1 MSDHLQ
7 TLEGKIEPVEL
18 EDEMRSSFIDYAMS
32 VLTDRAL
39 PDVRDGLKPSQ
50 RRILVA
56 MNDLGLAPNKQHR
69 KCAKIAGDTSGNY
82 HPHGEAV
89 IYPTLVRMAQDFN
102 MRYTLVD
109 GQGNFGS
116 VEGDSPAAMRY
127 TEARF
132 SKIAVEMLRD
142 IDANTVDW
150 MPNYDETRREPRV
163 LPSRMP
169 NLLVN
174 GAAGIAVGM
183 ATNIPPHN
191 LGEVVDAIMHLV
203 DNPDADA
210 DQLMAFI
217 KGPDFPTGGV
227 ILGTGGY
234 KEAYRTGRG
243 RVRVRAK
250 AHTEQL
256 KGNRSAIV
264 VTELPYQVNRA
275 ALIDNIVDL
284 VKTKKITE
292 ISDLRNES
300 DRSGMRLVIELKRE
314 AIPMVVLNK
323 LYKHTQMQTTF
334 GIINI
339 ALVGGVPRT
348 LTLPEMLQAYIAF
361 QKEIVIRRTK
371 FELDKAE
378 TRAHILEGLLV
389 ALDNLDQIISIIR
402 KAPDGD
408 TARESLMDTF
418 ELTRPQA
425 QAILDLRLQK
435 LTGLERDKVKEE
447 HAGLL
452 ARIKELRELLGDEG
466 AVLGVI
472 KGELTEIKRLYND
485 DRRTEIVPDEGEIDL
500 EDLIAEEQMA
510 ITITKTGYVKR
521 IPVATYRQQKRGGI
535 GVAGM
540 DLKDEDEVEHLFITS
555 THNFLLFFTSVGK
568 VYRLKVHELPLA
580 GRNAKGKHIVNLL
593 PLRQDEKI
601 CAVINTRDF
610 DVAEGKYLDLRD
622 EAGHREEDSLRQL
635 QHASQERWHHRHR
648 HPRGGRAA
656 GRAPHLGRR
665 RPDDDQPSRPGHP
678 LQRGGRAGHRP
689 RYVRRQGD
697 EASQG
702 RRGHQHGRRP
712 RRQRPLRDHRERI
725 RQAHADERVPRA
737 GTWRPG
743 RAHRPAHRPQGIPR
757 GGQGGPRQ
765 SRDRAAEPRRGRDPH
780 AGRPDP
786 ALRPHHAGRQGDEH
800 ARGRRRERHRP
811 DGRQRERRHRRGD
824 RRGLICAVGSAA
836 RHHQARRTLVRAL
849 KWARAADAARAHL
862 RCLVSSPVGSG
873 VAARADSSPRRRPR
887 PGPARAAGQPP

>member
-1 MSDHLQ
+1 MSDALQ
-7 TLEGKIEPVEL
+7 TLEGKIEPIEL

-169 NLLVN
+169 NLMVN

-191 LGEVVDAIMHLV
+191 LGEVVDAIGHLV
-203 DNPDADA
+203 DNPEATAD
-210 DQLMAFI
+210 DLMQFI

-227 ILGTGGY
+227 ILGTSGF

-243 RVRVRAK
+243 RIRVRAK

-275 ALIDNIVDL
+275 SLIDNIVNL

-334 GIINI
+334 GVINI

-402 KAPDGD
+402 HAPDGEA
-408 TARESLMDTF
+408 ARESLMDTF

-452 ARIKELRELLGDEG
+452 ARIKELRELLGDES
-466 AVLGVI
+466 AVLAVI
-472 KGELTEIKRLYND
+472 RGELADIKRLYND

-521 IPVATYRQQKRGGI
+521 IPVATYRQQKRGGV

-540 DLKDEDEVEHLFITS
+540 DLKEEDEVEHLFITS

-601 CAVINTRDF
+601 CAVINTRNF
-610 DVAEGKYLDLRD
+610 DESEGKYLILGTRKGIVKKTLFASYNTKLKADGIIAIKIREDDELLAVRHTSGDDDIMMISRLGQAIRFHESDVRPTGRSASGVHGMRLRKGDEVISMDIARDDSDLFVITENGFGKRTPIS
-622 EAGHREEDSLRQL
+622 EYRITG
-635 QHASQERWHHRHR
+635 
-648 HPRGGRAA
+648 RGG
-656 GRAPHLGRR
+656 LG
-665 RPDDDQPSRPGHP
+665 
-678 LQRGGRAGHRP
+678 
-689 RYVRRQGD
+689 VRTVALTDRKGYLV
-697 EASQG
+697 G
-702 RRGHQHGRRP
+702 VKVV
-712 RRQRPLRDHRERI
+712 RENHEI
-725 RQAHADERVPRA
+725 ML
-737 GTWRPG
+737 
-743 RAHRPAHRPQGIPR
+743 
-757 GGQGGPRQ
+757 Q
-765 SRDRAAEPRRGRDPH
+765 SRDGVMIR
-780 AGRPDP
+780 
-786 ALRPHHAGRQGDEH
+786 
-800 ARGRRRERHRP
+800 
-811 DGRQRERRHRRGD
+811 
-824 RRGLICAVGSAA
+824 
-836 RHHQARRTLVRAL
+836 VRADGISRHGRATQGV
-849 KWARAADAARAHL
+849 KVMNMREGDVVSAIARMVVSESGATDEEIDAD
-862 RCLVSSPVGSG
+862 
-873 VAARADSSPRRRPR
+873 
-887 PGPARAAGQPP
+887 

>member
-1 MSDHLQ
+1 MSDSLQ

-102 MRYTLVD
+102 MRYPLVD

-142 IDANTVDW
+142 IDANTVEW
-150 MPNYDETRREPRV
+150 MPNYDETRREPVV

-169 NLLVN
+169 NLMVN

-191 LGEVVDAIMHLV
+191 LGEVVDAVEHLI
-203 DNPDADA
+203 DHPGADADA
-210 DQLMAFI
+210 LMRFI

-227 ILGTGGY
+227 ILGTAGF

-243 RVRVRAK
+243 RIRVRAK

-256 KGNRSAIV
+256 KGGKSAIV

-275 ALIDNIVDL
+275 ALIESIVDL
-284 VKTKKITE
+284 VKAKKITE

-300 DRSGMRLVIELKRE
+300 DRAGMRLVIELKRD
-314 AIPMVVLNK
+314 AVPVVVLNK

-334 GIINI
+334 GVINI

-361 QKEIVIRRTK
+361 QKEIVVRRTK

-389 ALDNLDQIISIIR
+389 ALDNLDQVISIIR
-402 KAPDGD
+402 RAADAD
-408 TARESLMDTF
+408 TAREALMDTF

-425 QAILDLRLQK
+425 QAILDLRLHR

-452 ARIKELRELLGDEG
+452 ARIKELRELLGDES
-466 AVLGVI
+466 AIYGVI
-472 KGELTEIKRLYND
+472 KSELLEVKRLYND
-485 DRRTEIVPDEGEIDL
+485 DRRTEVVPDEGEIDL

-540 DLKDEDEVEHLFITS
+540 ELKEEDEVDHLFITS
-555 THNFLLFFTSVGK
+555 THNYLLFFTSVGK

-593 PLRQDEKI
+593 PLRQEEKI
-601 CAVINTRDF
+601 CAVINTRNF
-610 DVAEGKYLDLRD
+610 DVTEGRYLVFGTKLGVVKKTLFASYNTPRKSDGIIAIDIREGDELLAVRHTSGDDDVMMVSRLGQAIRFHESDVRPMGRSASGVRGMKLRRGDEVISMDVARDDSDLFVVTENGFGKRTPIS
-622 EAGHREEDSLRQL
+622 EYRITG
-635 QHASQERWHHRHR
+635 
-648 HPRGGRAA
+648 RGGI
-656 GRAPHLGRR
+656 G
-665 RPDDDQPSRPGHP
+665 
-678 LQRGGRAGHRP
+678 
-689 RYVRRQGD
+689 VRTIALTDRKGYLV
-697 EASQG
+697 G
-702 RRGHQHGRRP
+702 VKVV
-712 RRQRPLRDHRERI
+712 RDNHEI
-725 RQAHADERVPRA
+725 ML
-737 GTWRPG
+737 
-743 RAHRPAHRPQGIPR
+743 
-757 GGQGGPRQ
+757 Q
-765 SRDRAAEPRRGRDPH
+765 SRDGVVIR
-780 AGRPDP
+780 
-786 ALRPHHAGRQGDEH
+786 
-800 ARGRRRERHRP
+800 
-811 DGRQRERRHRRGD
+811 
-824 RRGLICAVGSAA
+824 
-836 RHHQARRTLVRAL
+836 VRADGISRHGRATQGVRVMNMREGDVVSAI
-849 KWARAADAARAHL
+849 ARMVVSESGATDEEIDAD
-862 RCLVSSPVGSG
+862 
-873 VAARADSSPRRRPR
+873 
-887 PGPARAAGQPP
+887 

>member
-1 MSDHLQ
+1 MSDSLQ

-102 MRYTLVD
+102 MRYPLVD

-142 IDANTVDW
+142 IDANTVEW
-150 MPNYDETRREPRV
+150 MPNYDETRREPVV

-169 NLLVN
+169 NLMVN

-191 LGEVVDAIMHLV
+191 LGEVVDAVEHLI
-203 DNPDADA
+203 DHPGADADA
-210 DQLMAFI
+210 LMRFI

-227 ILGTGGY
+227 ILGTAGF

-243 RVRVRAK
+243 RIRVRAK

-256 KGNRSAIV
+256 KGGKSAIV

-275 ALIDNIVDL
+275 ALIESIVDL
-284 VKTKKITE
+284 VKAKKITE

-300 DRSGMRLVIELKRE
+300 DRAGMRLVIELKRD
-314 AIPMVVLNK
+314 AVPVVVLNK

-334 GIINI
+334 GVINI

-361 QKEIVIRRTK
+361 QKEIVVRRTK

-389 ALDNLDQIISIIR
+389 ALDNLDQVISIIR
-402 KAPDGD
+402 RAADAD
-408 TARESLMDTF
+408 TAREALMDTF

-425 QAILDLRLQK
+425 QAILDLRLHR
-435 LTGLERDKVKEE
+435 LTGLERDKFKEE

-452 ARIKELRELLGDEG
+452 ARIKELRELLGDES
-466 AVLGVI
+466 AIYGVI
-472 KGELTEIKRLYND
+472 KSELLEVKRLYND
-485 DRRTEIVPDEGEIDL
+485 DRRTEVVPDEGEIDL

-540 DLKDEDEVEHLFITS
+540 ELKEEDEVDHLFITS
-555 THNFLLFFTSVGK
+555 THNYLLFFTSVGK

-593 PLRQDEKI
+593 PLRQEEKI
-601 CAVINTRDF
+601 CAVINTRNF
-610 DVAEGKYLDLRD
+610 DVTEGRYLVFGTKLGVIKKTLFASYNTPRKSDGIIAIDIREGD
-622 EAGHREEDSLRQL
+622 ELLAV
-635 QHASQERWHHRHR
+635 RHTS
-648 HPRGGRAA
+648 G
-656 GRAPHLGRR
+656 
-665 RPDDDQPSRPGHP
+665 DDDVMMVSRLGQAIRFHESDVRPMGRSASGV
-678 LQRGGRAGHRP
+678 RGMK
-689 RYVRRQGD
+689 
-697 EASQG
+697 
-702 RRGHQHGRRP
+702 
-712 RRQRPLRDHRERI
+712 L
-725 RQAHADERVPRA
+725 
-737 GTWRPG
+737 
-743 RAHRPAHRPQGIPR
+743 
-757 GGQGGPRQ
+757 
-765 SRDRAAEPRRGRDPH
+765 
-780 AGRPDP
+780 
-786 ALRPHHAGRQGDEH
+786 
-800 ARGRRRERHRP
+800 
-811 DGRQRERRHRRGD
+811 RRGD
-824 RRGLICAVGSAA
+824 EVISMDVA
-836 RHHQARRTLVRAL
+836 R
-849 KWARAADAARAHL
+849 D
-862 RCLVSSPVGSG
+862 
-873 VAARADSSPRRRPR
+873 DSDLFVVTEN
-887 PGPARAAGQPP
+887 G

>member
-1 MSDHLQ
+1 MSDSLQ
-7 TLEGKIEPVEL
+7 TLEGKIEPIEL

-56 MNDLGLAPNKQHR
+56 MNDLGLAPNKAHR

-169 NLLVN
+169 NLMVN

-191 LGEVVDAIMHLV
+191 LGEVVDAIVHLV
-203 DNPDADA
+203 DNPEATAD
-210 DQLMAFI
+210 DLMDFI

-227 ILGTGGY
+227 ILGTAGF

-243 RVRVRAK
+243 RIRVRAK

-256 KGNRSAIV
+256 KGNRSAII

-275 ALIDNIVDL
+275 SLIDNIVEL

-300 DRSGMRLVIELKRE
+300 DRAGMRLVIELKRE

-334 GIINI
+334 GVINI

-402 KAPDGD
+402 HAADGD
-408 TARESLMDTF
+408 TAREALMDTF
-418 ELTRPQA
+418 ELTRPQS

-452 ARIKELRELLGDEG
+452 ARIKELRELLGDEN

-472 KGELTEIKRLYND
+472 KSELAEIKRLYND
-485 DRRTEIVPDEGEIDL
+485 DRRTDIVPDEGEIDL

-521 IPVATYRQQKRGGI
+521 LPVATYRQQKRGGI

-540 DLKDEDEVEHLFITS
+540 DLKEEDAVEHLFITS

-580 GRNAKGKHIVNLL
+580 GRSAKGKHIVNLL

-601 CAVINTRDF
+601 CAVINTRNF
-610 DVAEGKYLDLRD
+610 DESEGRYLILGTRRGIVKKTLFSSYNTKLKADGIIAIKIREDD
-622 EAGHREEDSLRQL
+622 ELLAV
-635 QHASQERWHHRHR
+635 RHTS
-648 HPRGGRAA
+648 G
-656 GRAPHLGRR
+656 
-665 RPDDDQPSRPGHP
+665 DDDVMMISRLGQAIRFHESDVRPT
-678 LQRGGRAGHRP
+678 GRSASGVHGMRL
-689 RYVRRQGD
+689 RKGD
-697 EASQG
+697 EVIAMDIA
-702 RRGHQHGRRP
+702 
-712 RRQRPLRDHRERI
+712 RDDSDLFVITENGFGKRTLVSEYHV
-725 RQAHADERVPRA
+725 QS
-737 GTWRPG
+737 
-743 RAHRPAHRPQGIPR
+743 R
-757 GGQGGPRQ
+757 GGQGVRTIALTDRKGYLAGVKVVRENHEIVLQ
-765 SRDRAAEPRRGRDPH
+765 SRE
-780 AGRPDP
+780 
-786 ALRPHHAGRQGDEH
+786 
-800 ARGRRRERHRP
+800 
-811 DGRQRERRHRRGD
+811 
-824 RRGLICAVGSAA
+824 
-836 RHHQARRTLVRAL
+836 
-849 KWARAADAARAHL
+849 
-862 RCLVSSPVGSG
+862 G
-873 VAARADSSPRRRPR
+873 VVIRMRADGISRY
-887 PGPARAAGQPP
+887 ARSTQGVKVMNMREGDVVSAIARMVVSESGATDEEIDAD

>member
-7 TLEGKIEPVEL
+7 TLEGKIEPIEL

-150 MPNYDETRREPRV
+150 MPNYDETRREPKV

-191 LGEVVDAIMHLV
+191 LGEVVDAIMHQI

-210 DQLMAFI
+210 DELMEFI
-217 KGPDFPTGGV
+217 QGPDFPTGGV

-300 DRSGMRLVIELKRE
+300 DRAGMRLVIELKRE

-348 LTLPEMLQAYIAF
+348 LTLPEMLRAYIAF

-435 LTGLERDKVKEE
+435 LTGLERGKVKEE

-466 AVLGVI
+466 AVLSVI

-540 DLKDEDEVEHLFITS
+540 DLKEEDEVEHLFITS
-555 THNFLLFFTSVGK
+555 THNYLLFFTSVGK

-601 CAVINTRDF
+601 CAVINTRNFGESD
-610 DVAEGKYLDLRD
+610 GKYLIFGTKLGMVKKTLFASYNTPRKSDGIIAIDIREGDELLAVRNTSGDDDVMMISRLGQAIRFHEADARPIGRNASGVRGMKLRKGDEVISMDIARDDSDLFVITENGFGKRTPIS
-622 EAGHREEDSLRQL
+622 EYRITG
-635 QHASQERWHHRHR
+635 
-648 HPRGGRAA
+648 RGGI
-656 GRAPHLGRR
+656 
-665 RPDDDQPSRPGHP
+665 
-678 LQRGGRAGHRP
+678 GGRTIALTDRKG
-689 RYVRRQGD
+689 YLVGVKVVR
-697 EASQG
+697 EN
-702 RRGHQHGRRP
+702 HEIM
-712 RRQRPLRDHRERI
+712 L
-725 RQAHADERVPRA
+725 
-737 GTWRPG
+737 
-743 RAHRPAHRPQGIPR
+743 
-757 GGQGGPRQ
+757 Q
-765 SRDRAAEPRRGRDPH
+765 SRDGVVIR
-780 AGRPDP
+780 
-786 ALRPHHAGRQGDEH
+786 
-800 ARGRRRERHRP
+800 
-811 DGRQRERRHRRGD
+811 
-824 RRGLICAVGSAA
+824 
-836 RHHQARRTLVRAL
+836 VRADGISRHGRATQGVRVMNMREGDVVSAI
-849 KWARAADAARAHL
+849 ARMVVSESGATDEEIDAD
-862 RCLVSSPVGSG
+862 
-873 VAARADSSPRRRPR
+873 
-887 PGPARAAGQPP
+887 

>member
-1 MSDHLQ
+1 MSDSLQ
-7 TLEGKIEPVEL
+7 TLEGKIEPIEL

-32 VLTDRAL
+32 VITDRAL

-50 RRILVA
+50 RRVLVA

-102 MRYTLVD
+102 MRYPLVD

-132 SKIAVEMLRD
+132 SKISVEMMRD

-150 MPNYDETRREPRV
+150 MPNYDETRREPTV

-169 NLLVN
+169 NLMVN

-191 LGEVVDAIMHLV
+191 LGEVVDATMHV
-203 DNPDADA
+203 IDDPDASPD
-210 DQLMAFI
+210 DLMKFI

-227 ILGTGGY
+227 ILGTTGF

-250 AHTEQL
+250 AHTERL

-275 ALIDNIVDL
+275 SLIDNIVDL
-284 VKTKKITE
+284 VKTKKLTE

-348 LTLPEMLQAYIAF
+348 LALPEMLKAYVAF

-389 ALDNLDQIISIIR
+389 ALDNLDQVISIIR
-402 KAPDGD
+402 KASDVD
-408 TARESLMDTF
+408 VARDALMDTF

-435 LTGLERDKVKEE
+435 LTSLERDKVTEE
-447 HAGLL
+447 HHGLL
-452 ARIKELRELLGDEG
+452 ARIKELRELLGDQ
-466 AVLGVI
+466 ASIYGVI
-472 KGELTEIKRLYND
+472 KTELLEIKRLYND
-485 DRRTEIVPDEGEIDL
+485 DRRTDIVPDEGELDL

-535 GVAGM
+535 GVSGM
-540 DLKDEDEVEHLFITS
+540 DLKEEDEVEHLFITS

-601 CAVINTRDF
+601 CAVINTRNF
-610 DVAEGKYLDLRD
+610 DVSEGKYLILGTRKGVVKKTLFGSYSTPRKSDGIIAIKIREDDELLAVRHTSGDDDIMIISRLGQAIRFHESDVHPTGRSASGVIGMRLRKGDEVISMDIARDDSDLFVITENGFGKRTPIS
-622 EAGHREEDSLRQL
+622 EYRITG
-635 QHASQERWHHRHR
+635 
-648 HPRGGRAA
+648 RGGI
-656 GRAPHLGRR
+656 G
-665 RPDDDQPSRPGHP
+665 
-678 LQRGGRAGHRP
+678 
-689 RYVRRQGD
+689 VRTVALTDRKGYLV
-697 EASQG
+697 G
-702 RRGHQHGRRP
+702 VKVV
-712 RRQRPLRDHRERI
+712 RENHEI
-725 RQAHADERVPRA
+725 ML
-737 GTWRPG
+737 
-743 RAHRPAHRPQGIPR
+743 
-757 GGQGGPRQ
+757 Q
-765 SRDRAAEPRRGRDPH
+765 SRDGVVIR
-780 AGRPDP
+780 
-786 ALRPHHAGRQGDEH
+786 
-800 ARGRRRERHRP
+800 
-811 DGRQRERRHRRGD
+811 
-824 RRGLICAVGSAA
+824 
-836 RHHQARRTLVRAL
+836 VRADGISRHGRATQGVRVMNMREGDIVSAI
-849 KWARAADAARAHL
+849 ARMVVSESGATDEEIEAD
-862 RCLVSSPVGSG
+862 
-873 VAARADSSPRRRPR
+873 
-887 PGPARAAGQPP
+887 

>member
-1 MSDHLQ
+1 MSDALQ
-7 TLEGKIEPVEL
+7 TLEGKIEPIEL
-18 EDEMRSSFIDYAMS
+18 ENEMRSSFIDYAMS

-102 MRYTLVD
+102 MRYPLVD

-116 VEGDSPAAMRY
+116 VEGDAPAAMRY

-132 SKIAVEMLRD
+132 SRIAVEMLRD

-169 NLLVN
+169 NLMVN
-174 GAAGIAVGM
+174 GASGIAVGM

-191 LGEVVDAIMHLV
+191 LGEIVDAIVHLV
-203 DNPDADA
+203 DDPEATAD
-210 DQLMAFI
+210 DLMQFVT
-217 KGPDFPTGGV
+217 GPDFPTGGV
-227 ILGTGGY
+227 ILGTGGF

-243 RVRVRAK
+243 RIRVRAK
-250 AHTEQL
+250 AHTEQI

-275 ALIDNIVDL
+275 ALIDDIVGL
-284 VKTKKITE
+284 VKSKKITE

-300 DRSGMRLVIELKRE
+300 DRAGMRLVIELKRE

-334 GIINI
+334 GVINI

-361 QKEIVIRRTK
+361 QKEIIIRRTK

-389 ALDNLDQIISIIR
+389 ALDNLDQIITIIR
-402 KAPDGD
+402 RATDGD
-408 TARESLMDTF
+408 TAREALMDTF

-435 LTGLERDKVKEE
+435 LTGLEREKVKEE
-447 HAGLL
+447 HTGLL
-452 ARIKELRELLGDEG
+452 ARIKELRGLLGDES

-472 KGELTEIKRLYND
+472 KSELLEIKRLYND

-521 IPVATYRQQKRGGI
+521 LPVATYRQQKRGGI

-540 DLKDEDEVEHLFITS
+540 DLKEEDEVEHLFITS
-555 THNFLLFFTSVGK
+555 THNYLLFFTSVGK

-601 CAVINTRDF
+601 CAVINTRNF
-610 DVAEGKYLDLRD
+610 DESEGKYLILGTRNGIVKKTLFASYNTKLKADGIIAIKIREDDELLAVRHTSGDDDVMMISRLGQAIRFHESDVRPTGRSASGVHGMRLRKGDEVISMDIARDDSDLFVVTENGFGKRTPIS
-622 EAGHREEDSLRQL
+622 EYRITG
-635 QHASQERWHHRHR
+635 
-648 HPRGGRAA
+648 RGGI
-656 GRAPHLGRR
+656 G
-665 RPDDDQPSRPGHP
+665 
-678 LQRGGRAGHRP
+678 
-689 RYVRRQGD
+689 VRTIALTDRKGYLV
-697 EASQG
+697 G
-702 RRGHQHGRRP
+702 VKVV
-712 RRQRPLRDHRERI
+712 RENHEI
-725 RQAHADERVPRA
+725 ML
-737 GTWRPG
+737 
-743 RAHRPAHRPQGIPR
+743 
-757 GGQGGPRQ
+757 Q
-765 SRDRAAEPRRGRDPH
+765 SRD
-780 AGRPDP
+780 
-786 ALRPHHAGRQGDEH
+786 
-800 ARGRRRERHRP
+800 
-811 DGRQRERRHRRGD
+811 
-824 RRGLICAVGSAA
+824 
-836 RHHQARRTLVRAL
+836 
-849 KWARAADAARAHL
+849 
-862 RCLVSSPVGSG
+862 G
-873 VAARADSSPRRRPR
+873 VVIRMRADGISRHGRATQGVRVMNMREGDVVSAI
-887 PGPARAAGQPP
+887 ARMVVSDSGATDEEIDAD

>member
-7 TLEGKIEPVEL
+7 TLEGKIEPIEL

-150 MPNYDETRREPRV
+150 MPNYDETRREPKV

-191 LGEVVDAIMHLV
+191 LGEVVDAIMHQI

-210 DQLMAFI
+210 DALMEFI
-217 KGPDFPTGGV
+217 QGPDFPTGGV

-300 DRSGMRLVIELKRE
+300 DRAGMRLVIELKRE

-348 LTLPEMLQAYIAF
+348 LTLPEMLRAYIAF

-435 LTGLERDKVKEE
+435 LTGLERGKVKEE

-466 AVLGVI
+466 AVLSVI
-472 KGELTEIKRLYND
+472 KSELTEIKRLYND

-540 DLKDEDEVEHLFITS
+540 DLKEEDEVEHLFITS
-555 THNFLLFFTSVGK
+555 THNYLLFFTSVGK

-601 CAVINTRDF
+601 CAVINTRNFGESD
-610 DVAEGKYLDLRD
+610 GKYLIFGTKLGVVKKTLFASYNTPRKSDGIIAIDIRDDDELLAVRNTSGDDDVMMISRLGQAIRFHEADARPIGRNASGVRGMKLRKGDEVISMDIARDDSDLFVITENGFGKRTPIS
-622 EAGHREEDSLRQL
+622 EYRITG
-635 QHASQERWHHRHR
+635 
-648 HPRGGRAA
+648 RGGI
-656 GRAPHLGRR
+656 G
-665 RPDDDQPSRPGHP
+665 
-678 LQRGGRAGHRP
+678 
-689 RYVRRQGD
+689 VRTIALTDRKGYLVGVK
-697 EASQG
+697 AV
-702 RRGHQHGRRP
+702 
-712 RRQRPLRDHRERI
+712 RENHEI
-725 RQAHADERVPRA
+725 VL
-737 GTWRPG
+737 
-743 RAHRPAHRPQGIPR
+743 
-757 GGQGGPRQ
+757 Q
-765 SRDRAAEPRRGRDPH
+765 SRD
-780 AGRPDP
+780 
-786 ALRPHHAGRQGDEH
+786 
-800 ARGRRRERHRP
+800 
-811 DGRQRERRHRRGD
+811 
-824 RRGLICAVGSAA
+824 
-836 RHHQARRTLVRAL
+836 
-849 KWARAADAARAHL
+849 
-862 RCLVSSPVGSG
+862 G
-873 VAARADSSPRRRPR
+873 VVIRMRADGISRHGRATQGVKVMNMREGDVVSAI
-887 PGPARAAGQPP
+887 ARMVVSESGATDEEIDAD

>member
-1 MSDHLQ
+1 MSDNLQ
-7 TLEGKIEPVEL
+7 TLEGKIEPIEL

-32 VLTDRAL
+32 VITDRAL

-50 RRILVA
+50 RRVLVA
-56 MNDLGLAPNKQHR
+56 MNDLGLTPNKAHR

-102 MRYTLVD
+102 MRYPLVG

-132 SKIAVEMLRD
+132 SKIAVEMMRD

-150 MPNYDETRREPRV
+150 KPNYDETRREPTV

-169 NLLVN
+169 NLMVN
-174 GAAGIAVGM
+174 GASGIAVGM

-191 LGEVVDAIMHLV
+191 LGEVVDATVHVL
-203 DNPDADA
+203 DHPEATPDD
-210 DQLMAFI
+210 LMEFI

-227 ILGTGGY
+227 ILGTAGF

-250 AHTEQL
+250 AHTEQI

-275 ALIDNIVDL
+275 SLIDNIVDL
-284 VKTKKITE
+284 VKTKKLTE

-300 DRSGMRLVIELKRE
+300 DRAGMRLVIELKRE

-348 LTLPEMLQAYIAF
+348 LTLPEMLKAYVAF

-389 ALDNLDQIISIIR
+389 ALDNLDQVIAIIR
-402 KAPDGD
+402 KASDVD
-408 TARESLMDTF
+408 AAREALMDTF

-435 LTGLERDKVKEE
+435 LTGLERDKVTEE
-447 HAGLL
+447 HHGLL
-452 ARIKELRELLGDEG
+452 ARIKELRELLGDE
-466 AVLGVI
+466 ANIYGVI
-472 KGELTEIKRLYND
+472 KTELLEIKRLYND
-485 DRRTEIVPDEGEIDL
+485 DRRTDIVPDEGELDL

-521 IPVATYRQQKRGGI
+521 IPVTTYRQQKRGGI

-540 DLKDEDEVEHLFITS
+540 DLKEEDEVEHLFITS

-610 DVAEGKYLDLRD
+610 DVSEGKYLIFGTRHGIVKKTLFGSYNTPRKSDGIIAIDIREGDELLAVRNTSGDDDVMMISRLGQAIRFHESDVRPTGRNASGVRGMRLRKGDEVISMDIARDDSDLFVITENGFGKRTPIG
-622 EAGHREEDSLRQL
+622 EYRITG
-635 QHASQERWHHRHR
+635 
-648 HPRGGRAA
+648 RGGI
-656 GRAPHLGRR
+656 G
-665 RPDDDQPSRPGHP
+665 
-678 LQRGGRAGHRP
+678 
-689 RYVRRQGD
+689 VRTIALTDRKGYLV
-697 EASQG
+697 G
-702 RRGHQHGRRP
+702 VKVV
-712 RRQRPLRDHRERI
+712 RENHEI
-725 RQAHADERVPRA
+725 ML
-737 GTWRPG
+737 
-743 RAHRPAHRPQGIPR
+743 
-757 GGQGGPRQ
+757 Q
-765 SRDRAAEPRRGRDPH
+765 SRDGVVIR
-780 AGRPDP
+780 
-786 ALRPHHAGRQGDEH
+786 
-800 ARGRRRERHRP
+800 
-811 DGRQRERRHRRGD
+811 
-824 RRGLICAVGSAA
+824 
-836 RHHQARRTLVRAL
+836 VRADGISRHGRATQGV
-849 KWARAADAARAHL
+849 KVMNMREGDVVSAIARMVVSESGATDEEIDAD
-862 RCLVSSPVGSG
+862 
-873 VAARADSSPRRRPR
+873 
-887 PGPARAAGQPP
+887 

>member
-1 MSDHLQ
+1 MSDSLQ

-102 MRYTLVD
+102 MRYPLVD

-142 IDANTVDW
+142 IDANTVEW
-150 MPNYDETRREPRV
+150 MPNYDETRREPVV

-169 NLLVN
+169 NLMVN

-191 LGEVVDAIMHLV
+191 LGEVVDAVEHLI
-203 DNPDADA
+203 DHPGADADA
-210 DQLMAFI
+210 LMRFI

-227 ILGTGGY
+227 ILGTAGFR
-234 KEAYRTGRG
+234 EAYRTGRG
-243 RVRVRAK
+243 RIRVRAK

-256 KGNRSAIV
+256 KGGKSAIV

-275 ALIDNIVDL
+275 ALIESIVDL
-284 VKTKKITE
+284 VKAKKITE

-300 DRSGMRLVIELKRE
+300 DRAGMRLVIELKRD
-314 AIPMVVLNK
+314 AVPVVVLNK

-334 GIINI
+334 GVINI

-361 QKEIVIRRTK
+361 QKEIVVRRTK

-389 ALDNLDQIISIIR
+389 ALDNLDQVISIIR
-402 KAPDGD
+402 RAADAD
-408 TARESLMDTF
+408 TAREALMDTF

-425 QAILDLRLQK
+425 QAILDLRLHR

-452 ARIKELRELLGDEG
+452 ARIKELRELLGDES
-466 AVLGVI
+466 AIYGVI
-472 KGELTEIKRLYND
+472 KSELLEVKRLYND
-485 DRRTEIVPDEGEIDL
+485 DRRTEVVPDEGEIDL

-540 DLKDEDEVEHLFITS
+540 ELKEEDEVDHLFITS
-555 THNFLLFFTSVGK
+555 THNYLLFFTSVGK

-593 PLRQDEKI
+593 PLRQEEKI
-601 CAVINTRDF
+601 CAVINTRNF
-610 DVAEGKYLDLRD
+610 DVTEGRYLVFGTKLGVVKKTLFASYNTPRKSDGIIAIDIREGDELLAVRHTSGDDDVMMVSRLGQAIRFHESDVRPMGRSASGVRGMKLRRGDEVISMDVARDDSDLFVVTENGFGKRTPIS
-622 EAGHREEDSLRQL
+622 EYRITG
-635 QHASQERWHHRHR
+635 
-648 HPRGGRAA
+648 RGGI
-656 GRAPHLGRR
+656 G
-665 RPDDDQPSRPGHP
+665 
-678 LQRGGRAGHRP
+678 
-689 RYVRRQGD
+689 VRTIALTDRKGYLV
-697 EASQG
+697 G
-702 RRGHQHGRRP
+702 VKVV
-712 RRQRPLRDHRERI
+712 RDNHEI
-725 RQAHADERVPRA
+725 ML
-737 GTWRPG
+737 
-743 RAHRPAHRPQGIPR
+743 
-757 GGQGGPRQ
+757 Q
-765 SRDRAAEPRRGRDPH
+765 SRDGVVIR
-780 AGRPDP
+780 
-786 ALRPHHAGRQGDEH
+786 
-800 ARGRRRERHRP
+800 
-811 DGRQRERRHRRGD
+811 
-824 RRGLICAVGSAA
+824 
-836 RHHQARRTLVRAL
+836 VRADGISRHGRATQGVRVMNMREGDVVSAL
-849 KWARAADAARAHL
+849 ARMVVSESGATDEEIDAD
-862 RCLVSSPVGSG
+862 
-873 VAARADSSPRRRPR
+873 
-887 PGPARAAGQPP
+887 

>member
-1 MSDHLQ
+1 MSDALQ
-7 TLEGKIEPVEL
+7 TLEGKIEPIEL

-150 MPNYDETRREPRV
+150 MPNYDETRREPKV

-191 LGEVVDAIMHLV
+191 LGEVVDATMHMV
-203 DNPDADA
+203 DNPEATAD
-210 DQLMAFI
+210 DLMRFI
-217 KGPDFPTGGV
+217 QGPDFPTGGV
-227 ILGTGGY
+227 ILGTGGF

-275 ALIDNIVDL
+275 SLIENIVDL
-284 VKTKKITE
+284 VKAKKITE

-348 LTLPEMLQAYIAF
+348 LTLPEMITAYIAF

-402 KAPDGD
+402 HAPDGE
-408 TARESLMDTF
+408 TARDALMDTF

-452 ARIKELRELLGDEG
+452 ARIGELRALLGDEN

-472 KGELTEIKRLYND
+472 KTELTDIKRLYND

-521 IPVATYRQQKRGGI
+521 LPVATYRQQKRGGI

-540 DLKDEDEVEHLFITS
+540 DLKEEDEVEHLFITS

-601 CAVINTRDF
+601 CAVINTRNFEESD
-610 DVAEGKYLDLRD
+610 GKYLIL
-622 EAGHREEDSLRQL
+622 GT
-635 QHASQERWHHRHR
+635 
-648 HPRGGRAA
+648 RGGIVKKTLFASYNTKLKADGIIAIKIREDDELLAVRNTS
-656 GRAPHLGRR
+656 G
-665 RPDDDQPSRPGHP
+665 DDDIMMISRLGQAIRFHEADVRPTGRSASGVHGMRLRKGDEVIAMDIARDDSDLFVITENGFGKRTP
-678 LQRGGRAGHRP
+678 ISEYRITGRGGIG
-689 RYVRRQGD
+689 VRTIALTDRKGYLV
-697 EASQG
+697 G
-702 RRGHQHGRRP
+702 VKVV
-712 RRQRPLRDHRERI
+712 RENHEI
-725 RQAHADERVPRA
+725 ML
-737 GTWRPG
+737 
-743 RAHRPAHRPQGIPR
+743 
-757 GGQGGPRQ
+757 Q
-765 SRDRAAEPRRGRDPH
+765 SRDGVMIR
-780 AGRPDP
+780 
-786 ALRPHHAGRQGDEH
+786 
-800 ARGRRRERHRP
+800 
-811 DGRQRERRHRRGD
+811 
-824 RRGLICAVGSAA
+824 
-836 RHHQARRTLVRAL
+836 VRADGISRHGRATQGV
-849 KWARAADAARAHL
+849 KVMNMREGDVVSAIARMVVSESGATDEEIEAD
-862 RCLVSSPVGSG
+862 
-873 VAARADSSPRRRPR
+873 
-887 PGPARAAGQPP
+887 

>member
-1 MSDHLQ
+1 MSDALQ
-7 TLEGKIEPVEL
+7 TLEGKIEPIEL

-132 SKIAVEMLRD
+132 SKIAVEMMRD
-142 IDANTVDW
+142 IDSNTVDW

-169 NLLVN
+169 NLMVN

-191 LGEVVDAIMHLV
+191 LGEVVDSILHLV
-203 DNPDADA
+203 DNPEATAD
-210 DQLMAFI
+210 DLMQFI

-227 ILGTGGY
+227 ILGTAGF

-243 RVRVRAK
+243 RIRARAK

-275 ALIDNIVDL
+275 SLIDNIVDL

-300 DRSGMRLVIELKRE
+300 DRNGMRLVIELKRE

-334 GIINI
+334 GVINI

-402 KAPDGD
+402 HAADGES
-408 TARESLMDTF
+408 AREALMDTF

-452 ARIKELRELLGDEG
+452 ARIKELRELLGDES

-472 KGELTEIKRLYND
+472 KTELLEIKRLYND
-485 DRRTEIVPDEGEIDL
+485 DRRTDIVPDEGEIDL

-540 DLKDEDEVEHLFITS
+540 DLKEEDEVEHLFITS

-601 CAVINTRDF
+601 CAVINTRNF
-610 DVAEGKYLDLRD
+610 DVSEGRYLLFGTRKGMVKKTLFGSYNTPRKNDGIIAIDIREGD
-622 EAGHREEDSLRQL
+622 ELLAV
-635 QHASQERWHHRHR
+635 RHTS
-648 HPRGGRAA
+648 G
-656 GRAPHLGRR
+656 
-665 RPDDDQPSRPGHP
+665 DDDVMMISRLGQAIRFHEDDVRATG
-678 LQRGGRAGHRP
+678 RGTSGVKGMRLRKSDEVISMDIARDDSDLFVITENGFGKRTLMSEYH
-689 RYVRRQGD
+689 VQG
-697 EASQG
+697 
-702 RRGHQHGRRP
+702 
-712 RRQRPLRDHRERI
+712 
-725 RQAHADERVPRA
+725 
-737 GTWRPG
+737 
-743 RAHRPAHRPQGIPR
+743 R
-757 GGQGGPRQ
+757 GGQGVRTVQLTDRKGYLAGVKVVRDNHEIVLQ
-765 SRDRAAEPRRGRDPH
+765 SRD
-780 AGRPDP
+780 
-786 ALRPHHAGRQGDEH
+786 
-800 ARGRRRERHRP
+800 
-811 DGRQRERRHRRGD
+811 
-824 RRGLICAVGSAA
+824 
-836 RHHQARRTLVRAL
+836 
-849 KWARAADAARAHL
+849 
-862 RCLVSSPVGSG
+862 G
-873 VAARADSSPRRRPR
+873 VVIRMRADQIQRYGRTTQGVKVMNMREGDVVSAI
-887 PGPARAAGQPP
+887 ARMVVSESGTTDEEIDAD

>member
-1 MSDHLQ
+1 MSDVLQ
-7 TLEGKIEPVEL
+7 TLEGKIEPIEL

-32 VLTDRAL
+32 VIVDRAL

-132 SKIAVEMLRD
+132 SRIATEMLRD
-142 IDANTVDW
+142 IDSNTVDW
-150 MPNYDETRREPRV
+150 VPNYDETRREPTV
-163 LPSRMP
+163 LPSRVP
-169 NLLVN
+169 NLMIN

-183 ATNIPPHN
+183 ATDIPPHN
-191 LGEVVDAIMHLV
+191 LGEVVDATARLI
-203 DNPDADA
+203 DEPDATA
-210 DQLMAFI
+210 DDLMEFI

-227 ILGTGGY
+227 ILGTAGF

-275 ALIDNIVDL
+275 ALIDDIVEL
-284 VKTKKITE
+284 VKTKKLPE

-300 DRSGMRLVIELKRE
+300 DRAGMRLVIELKRE
-314 AIPMVVLNK
+314 AVPMVVLNK

-334 GIINI
+334 GVINI

-348 LTLPEMLQAYIAF
+348 LTLPEMLKAYIAF
-361 QKEIVIRRTK
+361 QKEIIIRRTK

-389 ALDNLDQIISIIR
+389 ALDNLDQVISIIR
-402 KAPDGD
+402 HAADVD
-408 TARESLMDTF
+408 SAREALMDTF

-435 LTGLERDKVKEE
+435 LTSLEREKVTEE
-447 HAGLL
+447 HQGLL
-452 ARIKELRELLGDEG
+452 ARIKELRELLGDEV
-466 AVLGVI
+466 AIYAVI
-472 KGELTEIKRLYND
+472 KSELLEIKRLYND
-485 DRRTEIVPDEGEIDL
+485 DRRTDIVPDEGEIDL

-540 DLKDEDEVEHLFITS
+540 ELKEEDEVEHLFITS
-555 THNFLLFFTSVGK
+555 THHFLLFFTSVGK

-580 GRNAKGKHIVNLL
+580 GRNARGKHLLNLL
-593 PLRQDEKI
+593 PLQQDEKI
-601 CAVINTRDF
+601 CAVIATRNF
-610 DVAEGKYLDLRD
+610 DVNEGKYLIFGTRHGMVKKTLFGSYNTPLKADGIIAISVRAGD
-622 EAGHREEDSLRQL
+622 ELMVV
-635 QHASQERWHHRHR
+635 RHTS
-648 HPRGGRAA
+648 GDDDIMMVS
-656 GRAPHLGRR
+656 HLGQSIRFHESDV
-665 RPDDDQPSRPGHP
+665 RPT
-678 LQRGGRAGHRP
+678 GRNTSGVKGMALHK
-689 RYVRRQGD
+689 GD
-697 EASQG
+697 EVIAMDIARDDSDLFVITENGYGKRTLMSEYHVQG
-702 RRGHQHGRRP
+702 
-712 RRQRPLRDHRERI
+712 
-725 RQAHADERVPRA
+725 
-737 GTWRPG
+737 
-743 RAHRPAHRPQGIPR
+743 R
-757 GGQGGPRQ
+757 GGQGVRTVQLTDRKGYLAGVRVVRENHEIVLQ
-765 SRDRAAEPRRGRDPH
+765 SRD
-780 AGRPDP
+780 
-786 ALRPHHAGRQGDEH
+786 
-800 ARGRRRERHRP
+800 
-811 DGRQRERRHRRGD
+811 
-824 RRGLICAVGSAA
+824 
-836 RHHQARRTLVRAL
+836 
-849 KWARAADAARAHL
+849 
-862 RCLVSSPVGSG
+862 G
-873 VAARADSSPRRRPR
+873 VVIRMRADEIQRYGRATQGVRVMNMREGDVVSAM
-887 PGPARAAGQPP
+887 ARLVVSDSGATDEEIDAD

>member
-1 MSDHLQ
+1 
-7 TLEGKIEPVEL
+7 
-18 EDEMRSSFIDYAMS
+18 
-32 VLTDRAL
+32 
-39 PDVRDGLKPSQ
+39 
-50 RRILVA
+50 
-56 MNDLGLAPNKQHR
+56 MNDLNLAPDQAHR

-89 IYPTLVRMAQDFN
+89 IYPTLVRMAQDFD

-116 VEGDSPAAMRY
+116 VDGDSPAAMRY
-127 TEARF
+127 TEARLQPHRRGD
-132 SKIAVEMLRD
+132 AARHRAGHRRLRCP
-142 IDANTVDW
+142 TT
-150 MPNYDETRREPRV
+150 TRRGESRACC
-163 LPSRMP
+163 PSRIP

-174 GAAGIAVGM
+174 GASGIAVGM

-191 LGEVVDAIMHLV
+191 LGEVVDAIVHLV
-203 DNPDADA
+203 DNPEADA
-210 DQLMAFI
+210 DELMRFI

-227 ILGTGGY
+227 ILGTGGF

-275 ALIDNIVDL
+275 ALIDNIVEL
-284 VKTKKITE
+284 VKSKKLTE

-334 GIINI
+334 GVINI

-348 LTLPEMLQAYIAF
+348 LTLPEMLRAYIAF

-389 ALDNLDQIISIIR
+389 ALDNLDQVISIIR
-402 KAPDGD
+402 HAADGD
-408 TARESLMDTF
+408 AAREALIDTF

-452 ARIKELRELLGDEG
+452 ARIKELRELLGDEN
-466 AVLGVI
+466 AVFGVI
-472 KGELTEIKRLYND
+472 KDELLEIKRLYND

-540 DLKDEDEVEHLFITS
+540 ELKEEDEVEHLFITS
-555 THNFLLFFTSVGK
+555 THNYLLFFTSVGK

-580 GRNAKGKHIVNLL
+580 GRNARGKHLANLL
-593 PLRQDEKI
+593 PLRQDEDVR
-601 CAVINTRDF
+601 AVINTRNF
-610 DVAEGKYLDLRD
+610 DVSEGKYLIFGTRKGRVKKTLFGSYNTPLKADGIIAISMRDGDELIAVRHTSGDDDIIMVSHLGQSIRFHEDDVRPTGRNTEGVTGMRLRAGDEVLATDIARDDSDLFVITENGFGKRTLIS
-622 EAGHREEDSLRQL
+622 EYPVQG
-635 QHASQERWHHRHR
+635 
-648 HPRGGRAA
+648 RGGLGVRTIKLTDRKGYLAGVRVVRDNHEIMLQSREGVVIRMRADGIQRY
-656 GRAPHLGRR
+656 GRAT
-665 RPDDDQPSRPGHP
+665 
-678 LQRGGRAGHRP
+678 
-689 RYVRRQGD
+689 QGVKVMNMREGDVVSAIARMVVSESGATD
-697 EASQG
+697 EEI
-702 RRGHQHGRRP
+702 
-712 RRQRPLRDHRERI
+712 D
-725 RQAHADERVPRA
+725 AD
-737 GTWRPG
+737 
-743 RAHRPAHRPQGIPR
+743 
-757 GGQGGPRQ
+757 
-765 SRDRAAEPRRGRDPH
+765 
-780 AGRPDP
+780 
-786 ALRPHHAGRQGDEH
+786 
-800 ARGRRRERHRP
+800 
-811 DGRQRERRHRRGD
+811 
-824 RRGLICAVGSAA
+824 
-836 RHHQARRTLVRAL
+836 
-849 KWARAADAARAHL
+849 
-862 RCLVSSPVGSG
+862 
-873 VAARADSSPRRRPR
+873 
-887 PGPARAAGQPP
+887 

>member
-7 TLEGKIEPVEL
+7 TLEGKIEPIEL

-150 MPNYDETRREPRV
+150 MPNYDETRREPKV

-191 LGEVVDAIMHLV
+191 LGEVVDAIMHQI

-210 DQLMAFI
+210 DALMEFI
-217 KGPDFPTGGV
+217 QGPDFPTGGV

-300 DRSGMRLVIELKRE
+300 DRAGMRLVIELKRE

-348 LTLPEMLQAYIAF
+348 LTLPEMLRAYIAF

-435 LTGLERDKVKEE
+435 LTGLERGKVKEE

-466 AVLGVI
+466 AVLSVI
-472 KGELTEIKRLYND
+472 KSELTEIKRLYND

-540 DLKDEDEVEHLFITS
+540 DLKEEDEVEHLFITS
-555 THNFLLFFTSVGK
+555 THNYLLFFTSVGK

-601 CAVINTRDF
+601 CAVINTRNFGESD
-610 DVAEGKYLDLRD
+610 GKYLIFGTKLGVVKKTLFASYNTPRKSDGIIAIDIRDDDELLAVRNTSGDDDVMMISRLGQAIRFHEADARPIGRNASGVRGMKLRKGDEVISMDIARDDSDLFVITENGFGKRTPIS
-622 EAGHREEDSLRQL
+622 EYRITG
-635 QHASQERWHHRHR
+635 
-648 HPRGGRAA
+648 RGGI
-656 GRAPHLGRR
+656 G
-665 RPDDDQPSRPGHP
+665 
-678 LQRGGRAGHRP
+678 
-689 RYVRRQGD
+689 VRTIALTDRKGYLV
-697 EASQG
+697 G
-702 RRGHQHGRRP
+702 VKVV
-712 RRQRPLRDHRERI
+712 RENHEI
-725 RQAHADERVPRA
+725 ML
-737 GTWRPG
+737 
-743 RAHRPAHRPQGIPR
+743 
-757 GGQGGPRQ
+757 Q
-765 SRDRAAEPRRGRDPH
+765 SRDGVVIR
-780 AGRPDP
+780 
-786 ALRPHHAGRQGDEH
+786 
-800 ARGRRRERHRP
+800 
-811 DGRQRERRHRRGD
+811 
-824 RRGLICAVGSAA
+824 
-836 RHHQARRTLVRAL
+836 VRADGISRHGRATQGVRVMNMREGDVVSAI
-849 KWARAADAARAHL
+849 ARMVVSESGATDEEIDAD
-862 RCLVSSPVGSG
+862 
-873 VAARADSSPRRRPR
+873 
-887 PGPARAAGQPP
+887 

>member
-1 MSDHLQ
+1 MSDSLQ
-7 TLEGKIEPVEL
+7 TLEGKIEPIEL

-142 IDANTVDW
+142 LDSNTVDW

-169 NLLVN
+169 NLMVN

-191 LGEVVDAIMHLV
+191 LGEVVDAIVHLM
-203 DNPDADA
+203 DDPEATAD
-210 DQLMAFI
+210 DLMAFI
-217 KGPDFPTGGV
+217 KAPDFPTGGV
-227 ILGTGGY
+227 ILGTAGF

-243 RVRVRAK
+243 RIRVRAK

-284 VKTKKITE
+284 VKSKKITE

-334 GIINI
+334 GVINI

-361 QKEIVIRRTK
+361 QKEIIIRRTK

-402 KAPDGD
+402 RAADGD
-408 TARESLMDTF
+408 SARDALMDTF

-452 ARIKELRELLGDEG
+452 ARIKQLRELLGDEG
-466 AVLGVI
+466 AILGVI
-472 KGELTEIKRLYND
+472 KTELLEIKRLYND
-485 DRRTEIVPDEGEIDL
+485 DRRTEVVPDEGEIDL

-521 IPVATYRQQKRGGI
+521 LPVATYRQQKRGGI

-540 DLKDEDEVEHLFITS
+540 DLKEEDEVEHLFITS

-601 CAVINTRDF
+601 CAVINTRNF
-610 DVAEGKYLDLRD
+610 EVSEGKYLILGTRHGIVKKTLFGSYNTPRKSDGIIAIDIREGDELLAVRHTSGDDDVMMISRLGQAIRFHEGDVRPMGRNASGVRGMKLRKGDEVISMDIARDDSDLFVITENGFGKRTPIG
-622 EAGHREEDSLRQL
+622 EYRITG
-635 QHASQERWHHRHR
+635 
-648 HPRGGRAA
+648 RGGI
-656 GRAPHLGRR
+656 G
-665 RPDDDQPSRPGHP
+665 
-678 LQRGGRAGHRP
+678 
-689 RYVRRQGD
+689 VRTIALTDRKGYLV
-697 EASQG
+697 G
-702 RRGHQHGRRP
+702 VKVV
-712 RRQRPLRDHRERI
+712 RENHEI
-725 RQAHADERVPRA
+725 ML
-737 GTWRPG
+737 
-743 RAHRPAHRPQGIPR
+743 
-757 GGQGGPRQ
+757 Q
-765 SRDRAAEPRRGRDPH
+765 SRDGVVIR
-780 AGRPDP
+780 
-786 ALRPHHAGRQGDEH
+786 
-800 ARGRRRERHRP
+800 
-811 DGRQRERRHRRGD
+811 
-824 RRGLICAVGSAA
+824 
-836 RHHQARRTLVRAL
+836 VRADGISRHGRATQGVRVMNMREGDVVSAI
-849 KWARAADAARAHL
+849 ARMVVSDSGAIDEEIEAD
-862 RCLVSSPVGSG
+862 
-873 VAARADSSPRRRPR
+873 
-887 PGPARAAGQPP
+887 

>member
-1 MSDHLQ
+1 MSEDLQ
-7 TLEGKIEPVEL
+7 TLEGKIEPIEL

-32 VLTDRAL
+32 VITDRAL

-50 RRILVA
+50 RRVLVA
-56 MNDLGLAPNKQHR
+56 MHDLGLAPNKAHR

-102 MRYTLVD
+102 MRYPLVG

-132 SKIAVEMLRD
+132 SKIAVEMMRD

-150 MPNYDETRREPRV
+150 KPNYDETRREPTV

-169 NLLVN
+169 NLMVN
-174 GAAGIAVGM
+174 GASGIAVGM

-191 LGEVVDAIMHLV
+191 LGEVVDATVHVL
-203 DNPDADA
+203 DHPDATA
-210 DQLMAFI
+210 DDLMEFI

-227 ILGTGGY
+227 ILGTAGF

-250 AHTEQL
+250 AHTEQIR
-256 KGNRSAIV
+256 GNRSAIV

-275 ALIDNIVDL
+275 SLIDNIVDL
-284 VKTKKITE
+284 VKTKKLTE

-348 LTLPEMLQAYIAF
+348 LTLPEMLSAYVAF

-389 ALDNLDQIISIIR
+389 ALDNLDQVIRIIR
-402 KAPDGD
+402 KASDVD
-408 TARESLMDTF
+408 AARDALMDTF

-435 LTGLERDKVKEE
+435 LTSLERDKVTEE
-447 HAGLL
+447 HHGLL
-452 ARIKELRELLGDEG
+452 ARIRELRELLGDE
-466 AVLGVI
+466 ANIYGVI
-472 KGELTEIKRLYND
+472 KTELIEIKRLYND
-485 DRRTEIVPDEGEIDL
+485 DRRTDIVPDEGEIDL

-521 IPVATYRQQKRGGI
+521 LPVTTYRQQKRGGI

-540 DLKDEDEVEHLFITS
+540 DLKEEDEVEHLFITS

-593 PLRQDEKI
+593 PLRQDEQI
-601 CAVINTRDF
+601 CAVINTRNF
-610 DVAEGKYLDLRD
+610 DVSEGKYLVLGTRK
-622 EAGHREEDSLRQL
+622 GIVKKTLF
-635 QHASQERWHHRHR
+635 ASYNTKLKAD
-648 HPRGGRAA
+648 GIIAI
-656 GRAPHLGRR
+656 
-665 RPDDDQPSRPGHP
+665 DI
-678 LQRGGRAGHRP
+678 
-689 RYVRRQGD
+689 RQGD
-697 EASQG
+697 ELLAVRHTSGDDDVMMTSRLGQAIRFHESDVRPTGRNASG
-702 RRGHQHGRRP
+702 VTGMR
-712 RRQRPLRDHRERI
+712 L
-725 RQAHADERVPRA
+725 RA
-737 GTWRPG
+737 GDEVISVDVARDDSDFFVITENGFGKRTPISEY
-743 RAHRPAHRPQGIPR
+743 RITSR
-757 GGQGGPRQ
+757 GGLGVRTIALTDRKGYLVGVRVVRDNHEIMMQ
-765 SRDRAAEPRRGRDPH
+765 SRD
-780 AGRPDP
+780 
-786 ALRPHHAGRQGDEH
+786 
-800 ARGRRRERHRP
+800 
-811 DGRQRERRHRRGD
+811 
-824 RRGLICAVGSAA
+824 
-836 RHHQARRTLVRAL
+836 
-849 KWARAADAARAHL
+849 
-862 RCLVSSPVGSG
+862 G
-873 VAARADSSPRRRPR
+873 VVIRMRADGISRYGRATQGVKVMNMREGDVVSAM
-887 PGPARAAGQPP
+887 ARMVVSESGATDEEIDAG

>member
-1 MSDHLQ
+1 MSDSLQ

-102 MRYTLVD
+102 MRYPLVD

-142 IDANTVDW
+142 IDANTVEW
-150 MPNYDETRREPRV
+150 MPNYDETRREPVV

-169 NLLVN
+169 NLMVN

-191 LGEVVDAIMHLV
+191 LGEVVDAVEHLI
-203 DNPDADA
+203 DHPGADADA
-210 DQLMAFI
+210 LMRFI

-227 ILGTGGY
+227 ILGTAGFR
-234 KEAYRTGRG
+234 EAYRTGRG
-243 RVRVRAK
+243 RIRVRAK

-256 KGNRSAIV
+256 KGGKSAIV

-275 ALIDNIVDL
+275 ALIESIVDL
-284 VKTKKITE
+284 VKAKRITE

-300 DRSGMRLVIELKRE
+300 DRAGMRLVIELKRD
-314 AIPMVVLNK
+314 AVPVVVLNK

-334 GIINI
+334 GVINI

-361 QKEIVIRRTK
+361 QKEIVVRRTK

-389 ALDNLDQIISIIR
+389 ALDNLDQVISIIR
-402 KAPDGD
+402 RAADAD
-408 TARESLMDTF
+408 TAREALMDTF

-425 QAILDLRLQK
+425 QAILDLRLHR

-452 ARIKELRELLGDEG
+452 ARIKELRELLGDES
-466 AVLGVI
+466 AIYGVI
-472 KGELTEIKRLYND
+472 KSELLEVKRLYND
-485 DRRTEIVPDEGEIDL
+485 DRRTEVVPDEGEIDL

-540 DLKDEDEVEHLFITS
+540 ELKEEDEVDHLFITS
-555 THNFLLFFTSVGK
+555 THNYLLFFTSVGK

-593 PLRQDEKI
+593 PLRQEEKI
-601 CAVINTRDF
+601 CAVINTRNF
-610 DVAEGKYLDLRD
+610 DVTEGRYLVFGTKLGVIKKTLFASYNTPRKSDGIIAIDIREGDELLAVRHTSGDDDVMMVSRLGQAIRFHESDVRPMGRSASGVRGMKLRRGDEVISMDVARDDSDLFVVTENGFGKRTPIS
-622 EAGHREEDSLRQL
+622 EYRITG
-635 QHASQERWHHRHR
+635 
-648 HPRGGRAA
+648 RGGI
-656 GRAPHLGRR
+656 G
-665 RPDDDQPSRPGHP
+665 
-678 LQRGGRAGHRP
+678 
-689 RYVRRQGD
+689 VRTIALTDRKGYLV
-697 EASQG
+697 G
-702 RRGHQHGRRP
+702 VKVV
-712 RRQRPLRDHRERI
+712 RDNHEI
-725 RQAHADERVPRA
+725 ML
-737 GTWRPG
+737 
-743 RAHRPAHRPQGIPR
+743 
-757 GGQGGPRQ
+757 Q
-765 SRDRAAEPRRGRDPH
+765 SRDGVVIR
-780 AGRPDP
+780 
-786 ALRPHHAGRQGDEH
+786 
-800 ARGRRRERHRP
+800 
-811 DGRQRERRHRRGD
+811 
-824 RRGLICAVGSAA
+824 
-836 RHHQARRTLVRAL
+836 VRADGISRHGRATQGVRVMNMREGDVVSAI
-849 KWARAADAARAHL
+849 ARMVVSESGATDEEIDAD
-862 RCLVSSPVGSG
+862 
-873 VAARADSSPRRRPR
+873 
-887 PGPARAAGQPP
+887 

>member
-1 MSDHLQ
+1 MSDALQ
-7 TLEGKIEPVEL
+7 TLEGKIEPIEL

-56 MNDLGLAPNKQHR
+56 MNDLGLAPTKQHR

-132 SKIAVEMLRD
+132 SRIAVEMLRD

-169 NLLVN
+169 NLMVN

-191 LGEVVDAIMHLV
+191 LGEVVDAIVHLV
-203 DNPDADA
+203 DNPNADA
-210 DQLMAFI
+210 DELMRFI

-227 ILGTGGY
+227 ILGTGGF

-275 ALIDNIVDL
+275 ALIDNIVEL
-284 VKTKKITE
+284 VKNKKLTE

-334 GIINI
+334 GVINI

-389 ALDNLDQIISIIR
+389 ALDNLDQVISIIR
-402 KAPDGD
+402 HAADAD
-408 TARESLMDTF
+408 AAREALIDTF

-452 ARIKELRELLGDEG
+452 ARIKELRELLGDEN
-466 AVLGVI
+466 AVFGVI
-472 KGELTEIKRLYND
+472 KDELLEIKRLYND

-540 DLKDEDEVEHLFITS
+540 ELKEEDEVEHLFITS
-555 THNFLLFFTSVGK
+555 THNYLLFFTSVGK

-580 GRNAKGKHIVNLL
+580 GRNARGKHLANLL
-593 PLRQDEKI
+593 PLRQDEDVR
-601 CAVINTRDF
+601 AVINTRNF
-610 DVAEGKYLDLRD
+610 DVAEGKYLIFGTRKGRVKKTLFGSYNTPLKADGIIAISMRDGDELIAVRHTSGDDDIIMVSHLGQSIRFHEDDVRPTGRNTEGVTGMRLRAGDEVLAMDIARDDSDLFVITENGFGKRTLIS
-622 EAGHREEDSLRQL
+622 EYPVQG
-635 QHASQERWHHRHR
+635 
-648 HPRGGRAA
+648 RGGIGVRTIKLTDRKGYLA
-656 GRAPHLGRR
+656 G
-665 RPDDDQPSRPGHP
+665 
-678 LQRGGRAGHRP
+678 
-689 RYVRRQGD
+689 VRVV
-697 EASQG
+697 
-702 RRGHQHGRRP
+702 
-712 RRQRPLRDHRERI
+712 RDNHEI
-725 RQAHADERVPRA
+725 ML
-737 GTWRPG
+737 
-743 RAHRPAHRPQGIPR
+743 
-757 GGQGGPRQ
+757 Q
-765 SRDRAAEPRRGRDPH
+765 SRD
-780 AGRPDP
+780 
-786 ALRPHHAGRQGDEH
+786 
-800 ARGRRRERHRP
+800 
-811 DGRQRERRHRRGD
+811 
-824 RRGLICAVGSAA
+824 
-836 RHHQARRTLVRAL
+836 
-849 KWARAADAARAHL
+849 
-862 RCLVSSPVGSG
+862 G
-873 VAARADSSPRRRPR
+873 VVIRMRADGIQRYGRATQGVKVMNMREGDVVSAI
-887 PGPARAAGQPP
+887 ARMVVSESGATDEEIDAD

>member
-1 MSDHLQ
+1 MSDSLQ
-7 TLEGKIEPVEL
+7 TLEGKIEPIEL

-56 MNDLGLAPNKQHR
+56 MNDLGLAPNKAHR

-169 NLLVN
+169 NLMVN

-191 LGEVVDAIMHLV
+191 LGEVVDAIVHLV
-203 DNPDADA
+203 DNPEATAD
-210 DQLMAFI
+210 DLMDFI

-227 ILGTGGY
+227 ILGTAGF

-243 RVRVRAK
+243 RIRVRAK

-256 KGNRSAIV
+256 KGNRSAII

-275 ALIDNIVDL
+275 SLIDNIVEL

-300 DRSGMRLVIELKRE
+300 DRAGMRLVIELKRE

-334 GIINI
+334 GVINI

-402 KAPDGD
+402 HAADGD
-408 TARESLMDTF
+408 TAREALMDTF
-418 ELTRPQA
+418 ELTRPQS

-452 ARIKELRELLGDEG
+452 ARIKELRELLGDEN

-472 KGELTEIKRLYND
+472 KSELTDIKRLYND
-485 DRRTEIVPDEGEIDL
+485 DRRTDIVPDEGEIDL

-521 IPVATYRQQKRGGI
+521 LPVATYRQQKRGGI

-540 DLKDEDEVEHLFITS
+540 DLKEEDEVEHLFITS

-601 CAVINTRDF
+601 CAVINTRNF
-610 DVAEGKYLDLRD
+610 DESEGKYLILGTRKGIVKKTLFTSYNTKLKADGIIAIKIREDD
-622 EAGHREEDSLRQL
+622 ELLAV
-635 QHASQERWHHRHR
+635 RHTS
-648 HPRGGRAA
+648 G
-656 GRAPHLGRR
+656 
-665 RPDDDQPSRPGHP
+665 DDDVMMISRLGQAIRFHESDVRPT
-678 LQRGGRAGHRP
+678 GRSASGVHGMRL
-689 RYVRRQGD
+689 RKGD
-697 EASQG
+697 EVIAMDIA
-702 RRGHQHGRRP
+702 
-712 RRQRPLRDHRERI
+712 RDDSDLFVITENGFGKRTLVSEYHV
-725 RQAHADERVPRA
+725 QS
-737 GTWRPG
+737 
-743 RAHRPAHRPQGIPR
+743 R
-757 GGQGGPRQ
+757 GGQGVHTIALTDRKGYLAGVKVVRENHEIVLQ
-765 SRDRAAEPRRGRDPH
+765 SRE
-780 AGRPDP
+780 
-786 ALRPHHAGRQGDEH
+786 
-800 ARGRRRERHRP
+800 
-811 DGRQRERRHRRGD
+811 
-824 RRGLICAVGSAA
+824 
-836 RHHQARRTLVRAL
+836 
-849 KWARAADAARAHL
+849 
-862 RCLVSSPVGSG
+862 G
-873 VAARADSSPRRRPR
+873 VVIRMRADGISRY
-887 PGPARAAGQPP
+887 ARSTQGVKVMNMREGDVVSAIARMVVSESGATDEEIDAD

>member
-7 TLEGKIEPVEL
+7 TLEGKIEPIEL

-132 SKIAVEMLRD
+132 SKIATEMLRD

-150 MPNYDETRREPRV
+150 MPNYDETRREPKV

-169 NLLVN
+169 NLMVN
-174 GAAGIAVGM
+174 GASGIAVGM

-191 LGEVVDAIMHLV
+191 LGEVVDAIVHMIAH
-203 DNPDADA
+203 PDARA
-210 DQLMAFI
+210 DDLMQFI

-227 ILGTGGY
+227 ILGTAGF

-256 KGNRSAIV
+256 RGNRSAIV

-275 ALIDNIVDL
+275 SLIDDIVSL
-284 VKTKKITE
+284 VKSKKITE

-300 DRSGMRLVIELKRE
+300 DRSGMRLVIELKRD
-314 AIPMVVLNK
+314 AVPMVVLNK

-348 LTLPEMLQAYIAF
+348 LTLPEMLQAYVAF
-361 QKEIVIRRTK
+361 QKEIVVRRCK

-389 ALDNLDQIISIIR
+389 ALDNLDQVISIIR
-402 KAPDGD
+402 RASDVEA
-408 TARESLMDTF
+408 ARDALIDTF

-435 LTGLERDKVKEE
+435 LTSLERGKVKEE

-452 ARIKELRELLGDEG
+452 ARIKELRELLGDE
-466 AVLGVI
+466 AAILGVI
-472 KGELTEIKRLYND
+472 EDELLQIRKLYND
-485 DRRTEIVPDEGEIDL
+485 DRRTDIVPDEGEIDL

-540 DLKDEDEVEHLFITS
+540 ELKEEDEVDHLFITS
-555 THNFLLFFTSVGK
+555 THNYLLFFTSVGK

-580 GRNAKGKHIVNLL
+580 GRNAKGKHLLNLL
-593 PLRQDEKI
+593 PLQQDEKI
-601 CAVINTRDF
+601 CAVINTRNF
-610 DVAEGKYLDLRD
+610 DVSEGRYLIF
-622 EAGHREEDSLRQL
+622 GT
-635 QHASQERWHHRHR
+635 
-648 HPRGGRAA
+648 RGGIVKKTLFGSYNTPRKSDGIIAIDIREGDELLA
-656 GRAPHLGRR
+656 VRHTSG
-665 RPDDDQPSRPGHP
+665 DDDVMMISRFGQAIRFHERDVRPTGRDASGVRGMKLRKGDEVISMDIARDDSDLFVITENGYGKRTP
-678 LQRGGRAGHRP
+678 IGEYRITGRGGIG
-689 RYVRRQGD
+689 VRTIALTDRKGYLV
-697 EASQG
+697 G
-702 RRGHQHGRRP
+702 VKVV
-712 RRQRPLRDHRERI
+712 RDNHE
-725 RQAHADERVPRA
+725 VML
-737 GTWRPG
+737 
-743 RAHRPAHRPQGIPR
+743 
-757 GGQGGPRQ
+757 Q
-765 SRDRAAEPRRGRDPH
+765 SRDGVMIR
-780 AGRPDP
+780 
-786 ALRPHHAGRQGDEH
+786 
-800 ARGRRRERHRP
+800 
-811 DGRQRERRHRRGD
+811 
-824 RRGLICAVGSAA
+824 
-836 RHHQARRTLVRAL
+836 VRADGISRHGRATQGVRVMNMREGDVVSAI
-849 KWARAADAARAHL
+849 ARMVVSESGATDEEIDAD
-862 RCLVSSPVGSG
+862 
-873 VAARADSSPRRRPR
+873 
-887 PGPARAAGQPP
+887 

>member
-1 MSDHLQ
+1 MSDSLQ
-7 TLEGKIEPVEL
+7 TLEGKIEPIEL

-50 RRILVA
+50 RRIMVA
-56 MNDLGLAPNKQHR
+56 MNDLGLAPNKAHR

-150 MPNYDETRREPRV
+150 MPNYDETRREPKV

-191 LGEVVDAIMHLV
+191 LGEVVDAIMHVV
-203 DNPDADA
+203 DNPEATAD
-210 DQLMAFI
+210 DLMQFI
-217 KGPDFPTGGV
+217 QGPDFPTGGV
-227 ILGTGGY
+227 ILGTGGF

-250 AHTEQL
+250 AHTEQI

-275 ALIDNIVDL
+275 SLIENIVDL
-284 VKTKKITE
+284 VKSKKITE

-348 LTLPEMLQAYIAF
+348 LTLPEMLRAYIAF

-402 KAPDGD
+402 HAADGE
-408 TARESLMDTF
+408 TARESLIDTF

-447 HAGLL
+447 HSGLL
-452 ARIKELRELLGDEG
+452 ARIKELRELLGDEN

-472 KGELTEIKRLYND
+472 KTELAEIRRLYND
-485 DRRTEIVPDEGEIDL
+485 DRRTDIVPDEGEIDL

-521 IPVATYRQQKRGGI
+521 LPVATYRQQKRGGI

-540 DLKDEDEVEHLFITS
+540 DLKEEDEVEHLFITS

-601 CAVINTRDF
+601 CAVINTRNFEESD
-610 DVAEGKYLDLRD
+610 GKYLILGTRKGIVKKTLFASYNTKLKADGIIAIKIREDDELLAVRNTSGDDDLMMVSRLGQAIRFHESDVRPTGRSASGVHGMRLRKGDEVISMDIARD
-622 EAGHREEDSLRQL
+622 DSDLFVITENGFGKRTPISEYRIT
-635 QHASQERWHHRHR
+635 A
-648 HPRGGRAA
+648 RGG
-656 GRAPHLGRR
+656 LG
-665 RPDDDQPSRPGHP
+665 
-678 LQRGGRAGHRP
+678 
-689 RYVRRQGD
+689 VRTVALTDRKGYLV
-697 EASQG
+697 G
-702 RRGHQHGRRP
+702 VKVV
-712 RRQRPLRDHRERI
+712 RENHEI
-725 RQAHADERVPRA
+725 ML
-737 GTWRPG
+737 
-743 RAHRPAHRPQGIPR
+743 
-757 GGQGGPRQ
+757 Q
-765 SRDRAAEPRRGRDPH
+765 SRDGVMIR
-780 AGRPDP
+780 
-786 ALRPHHAGRQGDEH
+786 
-800 ARGRRRERHRP
+800 
-811 DGRQRERRHRRGD
+811 
-824 RRGLICAVGSAA
+824 
-836 RHHQARRTLVRAL
+836 VRADGISRHGRATQGV
-849 KWARAADAARAHL
+849 KVMNMREGDVVSAIARMVVSESGATDEEIDAD
-862 RCLVSSPVGSG
+862 
-873 VAARADSSPRRRPR
+873 
-887 PGPARAAGQPP
+887 